1 MLGLR
6 PVEIFSINDFQVIE
20 QWDIADG
27 TATTISFILTKSDSL
42 GERRYIPAAGS
53 TVQLSFLRARSA
65 NSNSQALTITKTGIA
80 KADDRSMYDVALTA
94 ADTENIISGG
104 VKLVINESGSATS
117 VNVPY
122 VIKKSYADPGF

>member
-6 PVEIFSINDFQVIE
+6 PVEIFSINDFQIIGE
-20 QWDIADG
+20 WNIADG
-27 TATTISFILTKSDSL
+27 TATTISFILTKTDSL
-42 GERRYIPAAGS
+42 GERRYVPATGS
-53 TVQLSFLRARSA
+53 TVQLSFLRARA
-65 NSNSQALTITKTGIA
+65 ATSNSTALTITKTGIA
-80 KADDRSMYDVALTA
+80 KSEDRSMYDVALTA

-104 VKLVINESGSATS
+104 VKLTINEGGSTTS